1 MTIFNTYAIQISNYK
16 DKEPIMVPWGH
27 VCKVYK
33 LGNIPSPTTPELLAV
48 KQGLAKIHGLTLD
61 DVIIYVDDTPIL

>member
-1 MTIFNTYAIQISNYK
+1 MTLFNTYAIQISNYK

-48 KQGLAKIHGLTLD
+48 KQGLSKSLGLTLD
-61 DVIIYVDDTPIL
+61 DVIIYVDGSPLL

>member
-1 MTIFNTYAIQISNYK
+1 MFYSYAVEISNYK

-48 KQGLAKIHGLTLD
+48 KRGLAKIHGLTLD